1 MRDLDPTTPGQDLE
15 HYSTLA
21 ESTGISL
28 GAKEVVTEADMK
40 STAKKATKDSLKK
53 SGMKTE
59 ASKPDFLDMDKDG
72 DKKEPMK
79 KAAKDA
85 KKKKEPVKEAEK
97 TKYSLD
103 DLKKQRDKLASRTKE
118 LEKLGKDDKKKK
130 EVKEGGVGNLKI
142 EMEDDAAQMSKQ
154 EFIKTHG
161 EKYAHIWDR
170 VQGQM
175 KGDPKYD
182 ESRVNEAEQV
192 IKAEKKQKLP
202 SKKSILMMCGKGMSK
217 SAICKEYSDCD
228 QEKLKEMVEA
238 CMEEY
243 KKKKNESVT
252 FEDMDGE
259 IVEAQSAK
267 QKAAFKK
274 MLDKKK
280 GKTSDDKEMD
290 EGAYGKKKKKTV
302 KESVE
307 PKMSFVEMMK
317 LVRESGGQQ
326 AIDPMD
332 DVLWSWAN
340 RVAKSK
346 VEEST
351 KQEIFAAMVYER
363 NGGRFEMY
371 DVVEK
376 GLNEGKDCNC
386 GPDCACKGNCGDDC
400 NCGPDC
406 GK

>member
-1 MRDLDPTTPGQDLE
+1 MDFRNIIQKMRQIDPTTPGQDLE

-21 ESTGISL
+21 ESTGIAL
-28 GAKEVVTEADMK
+28 GAKEVVTEAADMATNIKK
-40 STAKKATKDSLKK
+40 STKAALKK

-85 KKKKEPVKEAEK
+85 KKKKEPVK
-97 TKYSLD
+97 
-103 DLKKQRDKLASRTKE
+103 
-118 LEKLGKDDKKKK
+118 
-130 EVKEGGVGNLKI
+130 
-142 EMEDDAAQMSKQ
+142 
-154 EFIKTHG
+154 
-161 EKYAHIWDR
+161 
-170 VQGQM
+170 
-175 KGDPKYD
+175 
-182 ESRVNEAEQV
+182 EAEQV

-228 QEKLKEMVEA
+228 QEKLKEMIES

-243 KKKKNESVT
+243 KKKKNESVS
-252 FEDMDGE
+252 FVDMDGE

-267 QKAAFKK
+267 QKAAFQK

-280 GKTSDDKEMD
+280 GKTSDDKEKDMD
-290 EGAYGKKKKKTV
+290 EGAYGKKKKKAV

-317 LVRESGGQQ
+317 TVKESGGQQ
-326 AIDPMD
+326 AIDPLD
-332 DVLWSWAN
+332 DILWNWAN

-346 VEEST
+346 VEESA

-376 GLNEGKDCNC
+376 GLNESKECNC
-386 GPDCACKGNCGDDC
+386 GPDCDCKGNCGDDC

>member
-1 MRDLDPTTPGQDLE
+1 MDFRKIITKMRDLDPTTPGQDLE

-28 GAKEVVTEADMK
+28 GAKQVVTEAK
-40 STAKKATKDSLKK
+40 KDSKVK
-53 SGMKTE
+53 E
-59 ASKPDFLDMDKDG
+59 AAKPDFLDMDKDG

-85 KKKKEPVKEAEK
+85 KKKKEPVKEAE
-97 TKYSLD
+97 
-103 DLKKQRDKLASRTKE
+103 Q
-118 LEKLGKDDKKKK
+118 
-130 EVKEGGVGNLKI
+130 I
-142 EMEDDAAQMSKQ
+142 
-154 EFIKTHG
+154 
-161 EKYAHIWDR
+161 
-170 VQGQM
+170 
-175 KGDPKYD
+175 
-182 ESRVNEAEQV
+182 
-192 IKAEKKQKLP
+192 IKAEKKPKKLP
-202 SKKSILMMCGKGMSK
+202 SKKSILMMCSKGMSV
-217 SAICKEYSDCD
+217 KEMCEAHPDCD
-228 QEKLKEMVEA
+228 QKELKEMCES

-267 QKAAFKK
+267 QKAAFQK

-280 GKTSDDKEMD
+280 GKTSDDKEKDMD
-290 EGAYGKKKKKTV
+290 EGAYGKKKKKAV

-317 LVRESGGQQ
+317 TVKESGGQQ
-326 AIDPMD
+326 AIDPLD
-332 DVLWSWAN
+332 DTLWNWAN
-340 RVAKSK
+340 RVAQSK
-346 VEEST
+346 VEESN
-351 KQEIFAAMVYER
+351 KQEVFAAMVYER

-376 GLNEGKDCNC
+376 GLNEGKECNC
-386 GPDCACKGNCGDDC
+386 GPDCACKGECGSDC
-400 NCGPDC
+400 NCGPNC

>member
-1 MRDLDPTTPGQDLE
+1 
-15 HYSTLA
+15 
-21 ESTGISL
+21 
-28 GAKEVVTEADMK
+28 
-40 STAKKATKDSLKK
+40 
-53 SGMKTE
+53 
-59 ASKPDFLDMDKDG
+59 
-72 DKKEPMK
+72 MK
-79 KAAKDA
+79 KAVKD
-85 KKKKEPVKEAEK
+85 K
-97 TKYSLD
+97 
-103 DLKKQRDKLASRTKE
+103 
-118 LEKLGKDDKKKK
+118 
-130 EVKEGGVGNLKI
+130 
-142 EMEDDAAQMSKQ
+142 
-154 EFIKTHG
+154 
-161 EKYAHIWDR
+161 
-170 VQGQM
+170 
-175 KGDPKYD
+175 
-182 ESRVNEAEQV
+182 
-192 IKAEKKQKLP
+192 
-202 SKKSILMMCGKGMSK
+202 
-217 SAICKEYSDCD
+217 
-228 QEKLKEMVEA
+228 
-238 CMEEY
+238 

-252 FEDMDGE
+252 FKDMDGE

-290 EGAYGKKKKKTV
+290 EGSYGKKKKKTV

-326 AIDPMD
+326 AIDPLD

-340 RVAKSK
+340 RVAQSK

-400 NCGPDC
+400 NCGPNCD
-406 GK
+406 K

>member
-1 MRDLDPTTPGQDLE
+1 MDFRNIIKKMRELDPTTPGQDLE

-28 GAKEVVTEADMK
+28 GAKEVVTEAK
-40 STAKKATKDSLKK
+40 KDSKVK
-53 SGMKTE
+53 E
-59 ASKPDFLDMDKDG
+59 AAKPDFLDMDKDG

-85 KKKKEPVKEAEK
+85 KKKKEPVK
-97 TKYSLD
+97 
-103 DLKKQRDKLASRTKE
+103 
-118 LEKLGKDDKKKK
+118 
-130 EVKEGGVGNLKI
+130 
-142 EMEDDAAQMSKQ
+142 
-154 EFIKTHG
+154 
-161 EKYAHIWDR
+161 
-170 VQGQM
+170 
-175 KGDPKYD
+175 
-182 ESRVNEAEQV
+182 EAEQV

-217 SAICKEYSDCD
+217 SAICKEYSGCD
-228 QEKLKEMVEA
+228 QEKLKEMIES

-243 KKKKNESVT
+243 KKKKNESVS
-252 FEDMDGE
+252 FVDMDGE

-290 EGAYGKKKKKTV
+290 EAKENKKKKETV

-307 PKMSFVEMMK
+307 PKMSFVDMYKMVK
-317 LVRESGGQQ
+317 ESGGQQ

-332 DVLWSWAN
+332 DVLWTWAN
-340 RVAKSK
+340 RVAVSK
-346 VEEST
+346 VEETS
-351 KQEIFAAMVYER
+351 KQEIFAAMLYER

-386 GPDCACKGNCGDDC
+386 GPDCACKGNCGSDC
-400 NCGPDC
+400 NCGPNC

>member
-85 KKKKEPVKEAEK
+85 KKKKEPVKEAEQVVK
-97 TKYSLD
+97 AEKGD
-103 DLKKQRDKLASRTKE
+103 NKE
-118 LEKLGKDDKKKK
+118 KMPSKK
-130 EVKEGGVGNLKI
+130 EVL
-142 EMEDDAAQMSKQ
+142 
-154 EFIKTHG
+154 
-161 EKYAHIWDR
+161 
-170 VQGQM
+170 
-175 KGDPKYD
+175 
-182 ESRVNEAEQV
+182 
-192 IKAEKKQKLP
+192 L
-202 SKKSILMMCGKGMSK
+202 MCGKGMTK
-217 SAICKEYSDCD
+217 AAICKEYSGCD

-243 KKKKNESVT
+243 KKKKKNESVT

-290 EGAYGKKKKKTV
+290 EGSYGKKKKKTV

-332 DVLWSWAN
+332 DVLWNWAN
-340 RVAKSK
+340 RVAVSK
-346 VEEST
+346 VEET
-351 KQEIFAAMVYER
+351 NKQEIFAAILYER

-386 GPDCACKGNCGDDC
+386 GPDCECKGNCGSDC
-400 NCGPDC
+400 NCGPNC

>member
-1 MRDLDPTTPGQDLE
+1 MDFRNIIQKMRQIDPTTPGQDLE

-28 GAKEVVTEADMK
+28 GAKEVVTEAADMATNIKK
-40 STAKKATKDSLKK
+40 STKAALKK

-59 ASKPDFLDMDKDG
+59 ASKPDHIDIDGDG

-85 KKKKEPVKEAEK
+85 KKKKEPVKEAE
-97 TKYSLD
+97 
-103 DLKKQRDKLASRTKE
+103 Q
-118 LEKLGKDDKKKK
+118 
-130 EVKEGGVGNLKI
+130 I
-142 EMEDDAAQMSKQ
+142 
-154 EFIKTHG
+154 
-161 EKYAHIWDR
+161 
-170 VQGQM
+170 
-175 KGDPKYD
+175 
-182 ESRVNEAEQV
+182 
-192 IKAEKKQKLP
+192 IKAEKKPKKLP
-202 SKKSILMMCGKGMSK
+202 SKKSILMMCSKGMSV
-217 SAICKEYSDCD
+217 KEMCEAHPDCD
-228 QEKLKEMVEA
+228 QKELKEMCES

-243 KKKKNESVT
+243 KKKNESVS
-252 FEDMDGE
+252 FVDMDGE

-267 QKAAFKK
+267 QKAAFQK

-280 GKTSDDKEMD
+280 GKTSDDKEKDMD
-290 EGAYGKKKKKTV
+290 EGAYGKKKSKKKV
-302 KESVE
+302 NESVE
-307 PKMSFVEMMK
+307 PKMSFIEMMK
-317 LVRESGGQQ
+317 MVQESGGQQ
-326 AIDPMD
+326 AIDPLD
-332 DVLWSWAN
+332 DILWNWAN

-346 VEEST
+346 VEESN

-376 GLNEGKDCNC
+376 GLNEGKECNC
-386 GPDCACKGNCGDDC
+386 GPDCACKGECGSDC